1 MKMVM
6 IMNRKERV
14 FDVLFGTLL
23 SWSHIY
29 VLLIVGI
36 LFFIVGDIV
45 TTWVGIEMFNAIEK
59 NQFLNNQMEQYGVFL
74 GIAIFKLLWLLSLAI
89 FIGVGKLVE
98 VVYKNYVY
106 EFVYL
111 NRFIILSILYIIYIY
126 GVFLVVNNTYVIGT

>member
-1 MKMVM
+1 
-6 IMNRKERV
+6 MNRKERV

>member
-1 MKMVM
+1 
-6 IMNRKERV
+6 MNKKERV
-14 FDVLFGTLL
+14 FDVLFNTLL

-29 VLLIVGI
+29 VLLIFGI

-45 TTWVGIEMFNAIEK
+45 TTWVGLEMFNAIEK

-74 GIAIFKLLWLLSLAI
+74 GITIFKLLWLLSLAI

-98 VVYKNYVY
+98 VVYKNYGY

-111 NRFIILSILYIIYIY
+111 NRFIILSVLYVIYIY